1 MADNF
6 ECEYCVA
13 QKWVFRDGN
22 FEGYVSNG
30 YFKNIKKIS
39 KLILKT
45 SDFEKWLENC
55 FKRVSHVSTID
66 DFLG

>member
-1 MADNF
+1 MIGADNF

-30 YFKNIKKIS
+30 YFKNIKK
-39 KLILKT
+39 
-45 SDFEKWLENC
+45 DFEINFENER
-55 FKRVSHVSTID
+55 F
-66 DFLG
+66 